1 MQFEQGAN
9 SIRVKAAN
17 QAAIL
22 KTIYRCGPVK
32 RSEIARRL
40 ELTLPTITTS
50 VNGMMARGIVRET
63 GSALPDE
70 RFVGRRAH
78 PVDIVPESR
87 RFIGLEI
94 QGFRRTV
101 CLLDYRGRVLCKRED
116 REDCRDYGRNL
127 ELAGEMVARAL
138 EACRIRL
145 EDVAGMGVCI
155 PGLVDRRRGLL
166 EELRPSL
173 NWSRRDVR
181 GDVAA
186 LTGYAGPISVDN
198 NACAR
203 AYGAQLFRREELGDA
218 QTFAYLFI
226 NVGIACPL
234 VLNTAGDFGS
244 VVGAG
249 EVGYMVMDPDGPPC
263 DGGGRGSLE
272 CYSSDTAVLR
282 RCAEV
287 MAAGGG
293 PVLRRLCGGGEPT
306 MEALLEA
313 QAAGDPDA
321 EEIVDRAVRMLGLAV
336 ANINNFACPSRML
349 IEGKL
354 FCRQENRERLLAL
367 VRQNLCQAIRA
378 GTAFIFVYPDPFRGA
393 GGAAAMAICRD
404 LETYGSTD

>member
-9 SIRVKAAN
+9 SLRVKAAN

-78 PVDIVPESR
+78 LVDIVPDSR

-101 CLLDYRGRVLCKRED
+101 CLLDYRGRALYTRED

-186 LTGYAGPISVDN
+186 LTGYAGPISVEN

-234 VLNTAGDFGS
+234 VLNTSGDFGS

-249 EVGYMVMDPDGPPC
+249 VENGNC
-263 DGGGRGSLE
+263 
-272 CYSSDTAVLR
+272 
-282 RCAEV
+282 
-287 MAAGGG
+287 
-293 PVLRRLCGGGEPT
+293 
-306 MEALLEA
+306 
-313 QAAGDPDA
+313 
-321 EEIVDRAVRMLGLAV
+321 RA
-336 ANINNFACPSRML
+336 PW
-349 IEGKL
+349 
-354 FCRQENRERLLAL
+354 
-367 VRQNLCQAIRA
+367 
-378 GTAFIFVYPDPFRGA
+378 
-393 GGAAAMAICRD
+393 
-404 LETYGSTD
+404 

>member
-9 SIRVKAAN
+9 SLRVKAAN

-78 PVDIVPESR
+78 LVDIVPDSR

-101 CLLDYRGRVLCKRED
+101 CLLDYRGRALYTRED

-155 PGLVDRRRGLL
+155 PGLVDRRR
-166 EELRPSL
+166 
-173 NWSRRDVR
+173 
-181 GDVAA
+181 
-186 LTGYAGPISVDN
+186 
-198 NACAR
+198 
-203 AYGAQLFRREELGDA
+203 AQ
-218 QTFAYLFI
+218 
-226 NVGIACPL
+226 
-234 VLNTAGDFGS
+234 
-244 VVGAG
+244 
-249 EVGYMVMDPDGPPC
+249 
-263 DGGGRGSLE
+263 GRG
-272 CYSSDTAVLR
+272 
-282 RCAEV
+282 
-287 MAAGGG
+287 
-293 PVLRRLCGGGEPT
+293 
-306 MEALLEA
+306 
-313 QAAGDPDA
+313 
-321 EEIVDRAVRMLGLAV
+321 LGLA
-336 ANINNFACPSRML
+336 
-349 IEGKL
+349 
-354 FCRQENRERLLAL
+354 
-367 VRQNLCQAIRA
+367 
-378 GTAFIFVYPDPFRGA
+378 
-393 GGAAAMAICRD
+393 
-404 LETYGSTD
+404 